1 MMRSKVLATGV
12 VLLASIAMASAQTSP
27 QGGAGQSQ
35 GPGAAPGGGASPS
48 GGPRGQ
54 EGGQVQDRGAQ
65 EGKEKGKA
73 QQGQE
78 KGKAQGAKS
87 KDETAPDQE
96 KGKGPQGA
104 QQGQEKGKAQKGA
117 KDKDGAAQRGQR
129 EQTDEGRG
137 DRQRGERETGQ
148 RDQQKGER
156 GQPSSWGCRDNDDAA
171 AHPYSADGHHQRPRV
186 TNVDFSVS
194 VGTVV
199 PRTVKLVVVPSVLV
213 EIYPQYRGRKYF
225 VYEEQIIIVDDDFKI
240 VAVITV

>member
-1 MMRSKVLATGV
+1 LATGV
-12 VLLASIAMASAQTSP
+12 VLLASIAMALAQTSP

-35 GPGAAPGGGASPS
+35 GPGAAPGAGASPS

-65 EGKEKGKA
+65 EGKEKGRA

-87 KDETAPDQE
+87 KDGTAPDQE
-96 KGKGPQGA
+96 KGRDPQGA

-137 DRQRGERETGQ
+137 DRQQGERESGQ

-156 GQPSSWGCRDNDDAA
+156 GQAGQAGGAA
-171 AHPYSADGHHQRPRV
+171 TMTTQQRTRIRQTVITKGPRV

-199 PRTVKLVVVPSVLV
+199 PRSVKLVVVPSVLV